1 MKMETRIRNEAP
13 MNAII
18 NSSTHSL
25 IGRVENLLEVGTG
38 FHPMPSGHEN
48 IHVNGAIQRMSK
60 REIAEV
66 LAVGDFLQV
75 FVSQHK

>member
-1 MKMETRIRNEAP
+1 MGESVEEEMGNTHSHN
-13 MNAII
+13 
-18 NSSTHSL
+18 NSSTHTL
-25 IGRVENLLEVGTG
+25 IGRVASLLEVGTC

-48 IHVNGAIQRMSK
+48 IHVSGAIQGMSK

-66 LAVGDFLQV
+66 LAVGDFLQL